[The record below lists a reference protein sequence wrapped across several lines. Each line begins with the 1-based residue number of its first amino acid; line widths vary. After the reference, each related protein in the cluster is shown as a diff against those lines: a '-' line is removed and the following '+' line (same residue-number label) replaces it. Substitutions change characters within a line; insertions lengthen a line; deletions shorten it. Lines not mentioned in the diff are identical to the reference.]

1 MVDDDKLE
9 HHLAERLKEAR
20 DFANFSSRRPAQ
32 GSQEDVERTVALP
45 EHLGG
50 RQISDKFVRS
60 KSPEAQAPPPEPPKK
75 PVLEHHLKSRLAEIQ
90 DQSSFKGTGPLD
102 AIEAYRRRRRELGG
116 S

>member
-1 MVDDDKLE
+1 MSEDDTLE

-20 DFANFSSRRPAQ
+20 DFANFSAHRPQA
-32 GSQEDVERTVALP
+32 GSQEDVERVVALP

-50 RQISDKFVRS
+50 RAISDKFVRS
-60 KSPEAQAPPPEPPKK
+60 KGPEAPKPQEAPKK

-90 DQSSFKGTGPLD
+90 DQSAFGTAKSNDP
-102 AIEAYRRRRRELGG
+102 IEAYRRMRRDMGG